1 LKAARK
7 NSENG
12 LQITEL
18 LLNQPGTSMAITA
31 DIVKAAAGAEDSNK
45 GRQVMELLPTLG
57 GDDIEITEKV
67 A

>member
-1 LKAARK
+1 
-7 NSENG
+7 
-12 LQITEL
+12 
-18 LLNQPGTSMAITA
+18 MAITA